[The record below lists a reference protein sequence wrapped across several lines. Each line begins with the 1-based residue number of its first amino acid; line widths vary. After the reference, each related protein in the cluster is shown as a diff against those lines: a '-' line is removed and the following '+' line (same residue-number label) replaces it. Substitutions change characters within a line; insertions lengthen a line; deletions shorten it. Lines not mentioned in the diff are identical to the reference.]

1 MLLVQISWQSHALSE
16 HELKLQARN
25 WNESRHRIVFAVC
38 LFRHNDQNTHKYI
51 FPFEQIQEP
60 SQWQEYEYTIG
71 KWLWDVTH
79 DAKRTSLCCLLVKKP
94 LAFGSLRLPINIS
107 ILYWHLVTNAESF
120 STSKNLRIGNWTRK
134 RVPRRYKWIKDP

>member
-71 KWLWDVTH
+71 KRLWDVTH
-79 DAKRTSLCCLLVKKP
+79 DAKRTSLCCLLVKK
-94 LAFGSLRLPINIS
+94 SLVASDFPSIWAYCTDIS
-107 ILYWHLVTNAESF
+107 WWTLTNAESF
-120 STSKNLRIGNWTRK
+120 STSKNSRIENWT
-134 RVPRRYKWIKDP
+134 W